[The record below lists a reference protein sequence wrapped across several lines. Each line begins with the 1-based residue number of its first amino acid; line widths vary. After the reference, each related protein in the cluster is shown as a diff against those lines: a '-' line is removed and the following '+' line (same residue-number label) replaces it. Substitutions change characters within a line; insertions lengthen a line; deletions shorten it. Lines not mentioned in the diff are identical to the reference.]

1 MESEDKKPLFTKRLL
16 LIVVAVILLVLIVF
30 LLLKRCGNG
39 GGNFKVD
46 QINLTPTRV
55 NLKIGEQ
62 QQIYAN
68 VYPSDAK
75 NSNVYWESEDPT
87 IASVDQN
94 GVVTGINNGITTITA
109 KANDGGGAVGSTT
122 VTVGDDLPE
131 LEQIQLNKSIY
142 TVKVGSTVLIEAT
155 PVPSTAQLLDIKYS
169 TRDTNI
175 ATVDSS
181 GRIKG
186 VKVGSTI
193 VTITANEGKVQTT
206 ATVKVVENSSGGT
219 TNPNTPSDAKI
230 PVSAISL
237 TATETCYKL
246 KVGNSYTIETKI
258 LPNNATD
265 KTLTWEVVSAED
277 ASDAAKNKVAKT
289 YASVSNTGV
298 VKGLKAGNVKIKITA
313 KSGVYSY
320 FDIKVI
326 SSGNEGYC
334 TTSSGGNSG
343 GNTGGNTGGSTSV
356 PKPLSV
362 MFRCATEKYDGSC
375 LYNVGILLPGAS
387 ELAKEGK
394 IDAFYSCLSTGADC
408 TPDNRSSW
416 DSISKSGYY
425 KYCALYEKNG
435 KKSAVVCS
443 EKKYIIIDKKAV
455 AKITGGSFVKPGEK
469 ITLVATSV
477 NFAPTSH
484 EWKSETTSCITI
496 DGAKNRSAVTL
507 LASSNVTTDCI
518 AKITVTMN
526 DKNNNALSTS
536 VNIKV
541 TKSSV
546 NKDGEVTITG
556 SNSVKSGGFIN
567 LTATP
572 IGFDPVKYKW
582 TSNNSNC
589 VIIGHD
595 DRKTAEI
602 FGISSITSDCT
613 VKITLKV
620 TDKNGKSL
628 TATKTIKVVKSSS
641 SVKAPNSVGFG
652 CGGKEYSGSCQYN
665 VMPRVSYN
673 GTRGTDY
680 DYANFCLT
688 TGSTCEPNSSD
699 YTTIKESGTYVYC
712 VSQVKDGKKSTKV
725 CSPRKEIVIVE
736 KSQTSESIKTPTIK
750 ASSNNK
756 TYNSGSWTNGTVDI
770 VLGGASEDEEYYRSS
785 TKVPTGNKETISD
798 EGIKDITYKICK
810 KSNPSTCGNSKTIKI
825 RIDKTAPT
833 CDKITGDGSSSNWEK
848 SRTINVACSDSA
860 SGCEQAKYEK
870 TWDGNYSITTGYVRL
885 KDRAGNEKLCP
896 VNIYVDPV
904 PPKIT
909 CEVISE
915 SANGVGVKVTASD
928 AASGLADNPSVSTT
942 IKKSKSYSAKDKA
955 GNSAS
960 CTITVTWQ
968 DTYENQ
974 QKRYPCTKP
983 TWRSSNTTWL
993 KSCSASNSSSS
1004 NTSSYTTCQY
1014 VPDVSACGANGQTA
1028 PCYISNTYV
1037 RKGCDAY
1044 SATPDKITYPKNCE
1058 KSNWSNNYY
1067 KFSCQKMTAS
1077 KIYRGKVSY

>member
-1 MESEDKKPLFTKRLL
+1 MESENRKPLFTKRLL

-30 LLLKRCGNG
+30 LLLKRCGNS
-39 GGNFKVD
+39 GNSKVE
-46 QINLTPTRV
+46 QITLTPTRV
-55 NLKIGEQ
+55 NLKVGEQ
-62 QQIYAN
+62 QQVYSN
-68 VYPSDAK
+68 VYPEDAK
-75 NSNVYWESEDPT
+75 DSSVYWDSEDPT

-94 GVVTGINNGITTITA
+94 GVVTGIKNGVTTITA

-169 TRDTNI
+169 IRDTNI

-206 ATVKVVENSSGGT
+206 ATVKVVANSSGGT

-334 TTSSGGNSG
+334 TTNNNGSSSGGGGNGSNPSG
-343 GNTGGNTGGSTSV
+343 GGTKVAAPKSVDFKCGTSV
-356 PKPLSV
+356 Y
-362 MFRCATEKYDGSC
+362 TEPC
-375 LYNVGILLPGAS
+375 QYNVGILINLGD
-387 ELAKEGK
+387 AKLGTNFDK
-394 IDAFYSCLSTGADC
+394 FYTCLSKNGSDC
-408 TPDNRSSW
+408 TPNKASNTS
-416 DSISKSGYY
+416 
-425 KYCALYEKNG
+425 APAYE
-435 KKSAVVCS
+435 
-443 EKKYIIIDKKAV
+443 
-455 AKITGGSFVKPGEK
+455 
-469 ITLVATSV
+469 
-477 NFAPTSH
+477 
-484 EWKSETTSCITI
+484 
-496 DGAKNRSAVTL
+496 
-507 LASSNVTTDCI
+507 
-518 AKITVTMN
+518 
-526 DKNNNALSTS
+526 
-536 VNIKV
+536 
-541 TKSSV
+541 
-546 NKDGEVTITG
+546 
-556 SNSVKSGGFIN
+556 
-567 LTATP
+567 
-572 IGFDPVKYKW
+572 
-582 TSNNSNC
+582 
-589 VIIGHD
+589 
-595 DRKTAEI
+595 
-602 FGISSITSDCT
+602 SITET
-613 VKITLKV
+613 
-620 TDKNGKSL
+620 
-628 TATKTIKVVKSSS
+628 
-641 SVKAPNSVGFG
+641 
-652 CGGKEYSGSCQYN
+652 
-665 VMPRVSYN
+665 
-673 GTRGTDY
+673 
-680 DYANFCLT
+680 
-688 TGSTCEPNSSD
+688 
-699 YTTIKESGTYVYC
+699 GTYVYC
-712 VSQVKDGKKSTKV
+712 VQLELKGKKGSKV
-725 CSPRKEIVIVE
+725 CSAKKEIKIE
-736 KSQTSESIKTPTIK
+736 KSQTGKSIKTPTIK

-770 VLGGASEDEEYYRSS
+770 VLGGASEDEEYYRGSNKVS
-785 TKVPTGNKETISD
+785 TGYRDAIPD
-798 EGIKDITYKICK
+798 EGIKNITYKICK
-810 KSNPSTCGNSKTIKI
+810 KSNPSTCGNSKTITIK
-825 RIDKTAPT
+825 IDKTAPT
-833 CDKITGDGSSSNWEK
+833 CGTITGEGSSSSWKK
-848 SRTINVACSDSA
+848 SRTINVTCSDSA

-885 KDRAGNEKLCP
+885 KDKVGNEKLCP

-915 SANGVGVKVTASD
+915 STDGVGVKVTASD
-928 AASGLADNPSVSTT
+928 AASGLNRDPSGTKGTKTSITYT
-942 IKKSKSYSAKDKA
+942 AEDKA
-955 GNSAS
+955 GNSVS
-960 CTITVTWQ
+960 CKITVTEN
-968 DTYENQ
+968 TSYKNQ
-974 QKRYPCTKP
+974 QKRYPCIKP
-983 TWRSSNTTWL
+983 TWKDANTTWE

-1014 VPDVSACGANGQTA
+1014 ITDASVCLSNGRNA
-1028 PCYISNTYV
+1028 PCYMKNTYD
-1037 RKGCDAY
+1037 RKGCGGY
-1044 SATPDKITYPKNCE
+1044 SQTPDAIEYPPSCGSGSNQQNNYHRFTCSKITAN
-1058 KSNWSNNYY
+1058 
-1067 KFSCQKMTAS
+1067 

>member
-1 MESEDKKPLFTKRLL
+1 MESENKKPLFTKRLL

-68 VYPSDAK
+68 VYPSDA
-75 NSNVYWESEDPT
+75 NDSSVYWESADPT
-87 IASVDQN
+87 IARVDQN

-109 KANDGGGAVGSTT
+109 KANDGGGAIGSTT

-169 TRDTNI
+169 IRDTNI

-258 LPNNATD
+258 LPNDATD

-334 TTSSGGNSG
+334 TTNNNGSSSGGGENGSNPSG
-343 GNTGGNTGGSTSV
+343 GGTKVAAPKSVDFKCGTSV
-356 PKPLSV
+356 Y
-362 MFRCATEKYDGSC
+362 TEPC
-375 LYNVGILLPGAS
+375 QYNVGILINLGD
-387 ELAKEGK
+387 AKLGTSFDK
-394 IDAFYSCLSTGADC
+394 FYTCLSKNGSDC
-408 TPDNRSSW
+408 TPNKASNTS
-416 DSISKSGYY
+416 
-425 KYCALYEKNG
+425 APAYE
-435 KKSAVVCS
+435 
-443 EKKYIIIDKKAV
+443 
-455 AKITGGSFVKPGEK
+455 
-469 ITLVATSV
+469 
-477 NFAPTSH
+477 
-484 EWKSETTSCITI
+484 
-496 DGAKNRSAVTL
+496 
-507 LASSNVTTDCI
+507 
-518 AKITVTMN
+518 
-526 DKNNNALSTS
+526 
-536 VNIKV
+536 
-541 TKSSV
+541 
-546 NKDGEVTITG
+546 
-556 SNSVKSGGFIN
+556 
-567 LTATP
+567 
-572 IGFDPVKYKW
+572 
-582 TSNNSNC
+582 
-589 VIIGHD
+589 
-595 DRKTAEI
+595 
-602 FGISSITSDCT
+602 SITET
-613 VKITLKV
+613 
-620 TDKNGKSL
+620 
-628 TATKTIKVVKSSS
+628 
-641 SVKAPNSVGFG
+641 
-652 CGGKEYSGSCQYN
+652 
-665 VMPRVSYN
+665 
-673 GTRGTDY
+673 
-680 DYANFCLT
+680 
-688 TGSTCEPNSSD
+688 
-699 YTTIKESGTYVYC
+699 GTYVYC
-712 VSQVKDGKKSTKV
+712 VQLELKGKKGSKV
-725 CSPRKEIVIVE
+725 CSAKKEIKID
-736 KSQTSESIKTPTIK
+736 KSQTSATINAPTIT
-750 ASSNNK
+750 AISNNK
-756 TYNSGSWTNGTVDI
+756 TYSSGSWTKSVVDI
-770 VLGGASEDEEYYRSS
+770 VLGGAQWDEAFYHNGSKLATY
-785 TKVPTGNKETISD
+785 KETISD
-798 EGIKDITYKICK
+798 EGIKTITYKICK
-810 KSNPSTCGNSKTIKI
+810 ESNPSICGKSNTITIK
-825 RIDKTAPT
+825 IDKTAPSCGT
-833 CDKITGDGSSSNWEK
+833 IIGEGSSSSWAK
-848 SRTINVACSDSA
+848 YRTINVTCSDSA

-870 TWDGNYSITTGYVRL
+870 TWNGNYSITTGYVRL
-885 KDRAGNEKLCP
+885 KDKVGNEKLCP

-904 PPKIT
+904 SPKII

-915 SANGVGVKVTASD
+915 SENGVGVKVTASD
-928 AASGLADNPSVSTT
+928 AASGLANNPSVSTT
-942 IKKSKSYSAKDKA
+942 IKNSQSYTAKDKA
-955 GNSAS
+955 GNSVS
-960 CTITVTWQ
+960 CKITVTEN
-968 DTYENQ
+968 TSYKNQ

-983 TWRSSNTTWL
+983 TWKSPNTTWV

-1004 NTSSYTTCQY
+1004 NTVLYTTCQY
-1014 VPDVSACGANGQTA
+1014 ITDASVCVDNGQVA
-1028 PCYISNTYV
+1028 PCYMKNTYA

-1044 SATPDKITYPKNCE
+1044 SPTPDEIKYPEMCTN
-1058 KSNWSNNYY
+1058 SNWDNNYY
-1067 KFSCQKMTAS
+1067 KFSCK
-1077 KIYRGKVSY
+1077 KIVANKIFRGEVSY

>member
-1 MESEDKKPLFTKRLL
+1 MESENRKPLFTKRLL

-68 VYPSDAK
+68 VYPSDA
-75 NSNVYWESEDPT
+75 NDSSVYWESEDPT

-94 GVVTGINNGITTITA
+94 GVVTGIKNGVTTITA

-169 TRDTNI
+169 IRDTNI

-258 LPNNATD
+258 LPNDATD

-334 TTSSGGNSG
+334 TINNNGSSSDGGENGSNPSGGGTKVAAPKSVDFKCG
-343 GNTGGNTGGSTSV
+343 TSV
-356 PKPLSV
+356 Y
-362 MFRCATEKYDGSC
+362 TEPC
-375 LYNVGILLPGAS
+375 QYNVGILINLGD
-387 ELAKEGK
+387 AKLGTNFDK
-394 IDAFYSCLSTGADC
+394 FYTCLSKNGSDC
-408 TPDNRSSW
+408 TPNKASNTS
-416 DSISKSGYY
+416 
-425 KYCALYEKNG
+425 APAYE
-435 KKSAVVCS
+435 
-443 EKKYIIIDKKAV
+443 
-455 AKITGGSFVKPGEK
+455 
-469 ITLVATSV
+469 
-477 NFAPTSH
+477 
-484 EWKSETTSCITI
+484 
-496 DGAKNRSAVTL
+496 
-507 LASSNVTTDCI
+507 
-518 AKITVTMN
+518 
-526 DKNNNALSTS
+526 
-536 VNIKV
+536 
-541 TKSSV
+541 
-546 NKDGEVTITG
+546 
-556 SNSVKSGGFIN
+556 
-567 LTATP
+567 
-572 IGFDPVKYKW
+572 
-582 TSNNSNC
+582 
-589 VIIGHD
+589 
-595 DRKTAEI
+595 
-602 FGISSITSDCT
+602 SITET
-613 VKITLKV
+613 
-620 TDKNGKSL
+620 
-628 TATKTIKVVKSSS
+628 
-641 SVKAPNSVGFG
+641 
-652 CGGKEYSGSCQYN
+652 
-665 VMPRVSYN
+665 
-673 GTRGTDY
+673 
-680 DYANFCLT
+680 
-688 TGSTCEPNSSD
+688 
-699 YTTIKESGTYVYC
+699 GTYVYC
-712 VSQVKDGKKSTKV
+712 VQLELKGKKGSKV
-725 CSPRKEIVIVE
+725 CSAKKEIKIE
-736 KSQTSESIKTPTIK
+736 KSQTSVTINSPTIT
-750 ASSNNK
+750 AISNNK
-756 TYNSGSWTNGTVDI
+756 TYSSGSWTNSVVDI
-770 VLGGASEDEEYYRSS
+770 VLGGAQWDEAFYHNGSKLATY
-785 TKVPTGNKETISD
+785 KETISD
-798 EGIKDITYKICK
+798 EGIKTITYKICK
-810 KSNPSTCGNSKTIKI
+810 ESNPSTCGNSKTIIIK
-825 RIDKTAPT
+825 IDKTAPT
-833 CDKITGDGSSSNWEK
+833 CGTITGEGSSSSWKK
-848 SRTINVACSDSA
+848 SRTINVTCSDSA

-870 TWDGNYSITTGYVRL
+870 TWNGNYSITTGYVRL
-885 KDRAGNEKLCP
+885 KDKVGNEKLCP

-904 PPKIT
+904 SPKIT

-915 SANGVGVKVTASD
+915 SGNGVGVKVTASD
-928 AASGLADNPSVSTT
+928 AASGLANNPSVSTT
-942 IKKSKSYSAKDKA
+942 IKNTQSYTAEDKA
-955 GNSAS
+955 GNSVS
-960 CTITVTWQ
+960 CKITVTEN
-968 DTYENQ
+968 TSYKNQ
-974 QKRYPCTKP
+974 QKRYSCTKP
-983 TWRSSNTTWL
+983 TWKSPKTTWV

-1004 NTSSYTTCQY
+1004 NTVLYTTCQY
-1014 VPDVSACGANGQTA
+1014 ITDASVCVDNGQVA
-1028 PCYISNTYV
+1028 PCYMKNTYE

-1044 SATPDKITYPKNCE
+1044 SPTPDEIKYPEMCKN
-1058 KSNWSNNYY
+1058 SNWDTNYY
-1067 KFSCQKMTAS
+1067 KFTCSKITAN

>member
-1 MESEDKKPLFTKRLL
+1 MESENRKPLFTKRLL

-68 VYPSDAK
+68 VYPSDA
-75 NSNVYWESEDPT
+75 NDSSVYWESEDPT

-109 KANDGGGAVGSTT
+109 KANDGGGAIGSTT

-169 TRDTNI
+169 IRDTNI

-206 ATVKVVENSSGGT
+206 ATVKVVANSSGGT

-334 TTSSGGNSG
+334 TINNNGSSSDGGENGSNPSGGGTKVAAPKSVDFKCG
-343 GNTGGNTGGSTSV
+343 TSV
-356 PKPLSV
+356 Y
-362 MFRCATEKYDGSC
+362 TEPC
-375 LYNVGILLPGAS
+375 QYNVGILINLGD
-387 ELAKEGK
+387 AKLGTNFDK
-394 IDAFYSCLSTGADC
+394 FYTCLSKNGSDC
-408 TPDNRSSW
+408 TPNKASNTS
-416 DSISKSGYY
+416 
-425 KYCALYEKNG
+425 APAYE
-435 KKSAVVCS
+435 
-443 EKKYIIIDKKAV
+443 
-455 AKITGGSFVKPGEK
+455 
-469 ITLVATSV
+469 
-477 NFAPTSH
+477 
-484 EWKSETTSCITI
+484 
-496 DGAKNRSAVTL
+496 
-507 LASSNVTTDCI
+507 
-518 AKITVTMN
+518 
-526 DKNNNALSTS
+526 
-536 VNIKV
+536 
-541 TKSSV
+541 
-546 NKDGEVTITG
+546 
-556 SNSVKSGGFIN
+556 
-567 LTATP
+567 
-572 IGFDPVKYKW
+572 
-582 TSNNSNC
+582 
-589 VIIGHD
+589 
-595 DRKTAEI
+595 
-602 FGISSITSDCT
+602 SITET
-613 VKITLKV
+613 
-620 TDKNGKSL
+620 
-628 TATKTIKVVKSSS
+628 
-641 SVKAPNSVGFG
+641 
-652 CGGKEYSGSCQYN
+652 
-665 VMPRVSYN
+665 
-673 GTRGTDY
+673 
-680 DYANFCLT
+680 
-688 TGSTCEPNSSD
+688 
-699 YTTIKESGTYVYC
+699 GTYVYC
-712 VSQVKDGKKSTKV
+712 VQLELKGKKGSKV
-725 CSPRKEIVIVE
+725 CSAKKEIKIE
-736 KSQTSESIKTPTIK
+736 KSQTSVTINSPTIT
-750 ASSNNK
+750 AISNNK
-756 TYNSGSWTNGTVDI
+756 TYSSGSWTNSVVDI
-770 VLGGASEDEEYYRSS
+770 VLGGAQWDEAFYHNGSKLATY
-785 TKVPTGNKETISD
+785 KETISD
-798 EGIKDITYKICK
+798 EGIKTITYKICK
-810 KSNPSTCGNSKTIKI
+810 ESNPSICGNSKTIIIK
-825 RIDKTAPT
+825 IDKTAPT
-833 CDKITGDGSSSNWEK
+833 CGTITGEGSSSSWKK
-848 SRTINVACSDSA
+848 SRTINVTCSDSA

-870 TWDGNYSITTGYVRL
+870 TWNGNYSITTGYVRL
-885 KDRAGNEKLCP
+885 KDKVGNEKLCP

-904 PPKIT
+904 SPKIT

-915 SANGVGVKVTASD
+915 SGNGVGVKVTASD
-928 AASGLADNPSVSTT
+928 AASGLANNPSVSTT
-942 IKKSKSYSAKDKA
+942 IKNTQSYTAEDKA
-955 GNSAS
+955 GNSVS
-960 CTITVTWQ
+960 CKITVTEN
-968 DTYENQ
+968 TSYKNQ
-974 QKRYPCTKP
+974 QKRYSCTKP
-983 TWRSSNTTWL
+983 TWKSPKTTWV

-1004 NTSSYTTCQY
+1004 NTVLYTTCQY
-1014 VPDVSACGANGQTA
+1014 ITDASVCVDNGQVA
-1028 PCYISNTYV
+1028 PCYMKNTYE

-1044 SATPDKITYPKNCE
+1044 SPTPDEIKYPEMCKN
-1058 KSNWSNNYY
+1058 SNWDTNYY
-1067 KFSCQKMTAS
+1067 KFTCSKITAN

>member
-1 MESEDKKPLFTKRLL
+1 MESENRKPLFTKRLL

-68 VYPSDAK
+68 VYPSDA
-75 NSNVYWESEDPT
+75 NDSSVYWESEDPT

-109 KANDGGGAVGSTT
+109 KANDGGGAIGSTT

-169 TRDTNI
+169 IRDTNI

-206 ATVKVVENSSGGT
+206 ATVKVVANSSGGT

-334 TTSSGGNSG
+334 TINNNGSSSDGGENGSNPSGGGTKVAAPKSVDFKCG
-343 GNTGGNTGGSTSV
+343 TSV
-356 PKPLSV
+356 Y
-362 MFRCATEKYDGSC
+362 TEPC
-375 LYNVGILLPGAS
+375 QYNVGILINLGD
-387 ELAKEGK
+387 AKLGTNFDK
-394 IDAFYSCLSTGADC
+394 FYTCLSKNGSDC
-408 TPDNRSSW
+408 TPNKASNTS
-416 DSISKSGYY
+416 
-425 KYCALYEKNG
+425 APAYE
-435 KKSAVVCS
+435 
-443 EKKYIIIDKKAV
+443 
-455 AKITGGSFVKPGEK
+455 
-469 ITLVATSV
+469 
-477 NFAPTSH
+477 
-484 EWKSETTSCITI
+484 
-496 DGAKNRSAVTL
+496 
-507 LASSNVTTDCI
+507 
-518 AKITVTMN
+518 
-526 DKNNNALSTS
+526 
-536 VNIKV
+536 
-541 TKSSV
+541 
-546 NKDGEVTITG
+546 
-556 SNSVKSGGFIN
+556 
-567 LTATP
+567 
-572 IGFDPVKYKW
+572 
-582 TSNNSNC
+582 
-589 VIIGHD
+589 
-595 DRKTAEI
+595 
-602 FGISSITSDCT
+602 SITET
-613 VKITLKV
+613 
-620 TDKNGKSL
+620 
-628 TATKTIKVVKSSS
+628 
-641 SVKAPNSVGFG
+641 
-652 CGGKEYSGSCQYN
+652 
-665 VMPRVSYN
+665 
-673 GTRGTDY
+673 
-680 DYANFCLT
+680 
-688 TGSTCEPNSSD
+688 
-699 YTTIKESGTYVYC
+699 GTYVYC
-712 VSQVKDGKKSTKV
+712 VQLELKGKKGSKV
-725 CSPRKEIVIVE
+725 CSAKKEIKIE
-736 KSQTSESIKTPTIK
+736 KSQTSVTINSPTIT
-750 ASSNNK
+750 AISNNK
-756 TYNSGSWTNGTVDI
+756 TYSSGSWTNSVVDI
-770 VLGGASEDEEYYRSS
+770 VLGGAQCDEAFYHNGSKLATY
-785 TKVPTGNKETISD
+785 KETISD
-798 EGIKDITYKICK
+798 EGIKTITYKICK
-810 KSNPSTCGNSKTIKI
+810 ESNPSICGNSKTIIIK
-825 RIDKTAPT
+825 IDKTAPT
-833 CDKITGDGSSSNWEK
+833 CGTITGEGSSSSWKK
-848 SRTINVACSDSA
+848 SRTINVTCSDSA

-870 TWDGNYSITTGYVRL
+870 TWNGNYSITTGYVRL
-885 KDRAGNEKLCP
+885 KDKVGNEKLCP

-904 PPKIT
+904 SPKIT

-915 SANGVGVKVTASD
+915 SGNGVGVKVTASD
-928 AASGLADNPSVSTT
+928 AASGLANNPSVSTT
-942 IKKSKSYSAKDKA
+942 IKNTQSYTAEDKA
-955 GNSAS
+955 GNSVS
-960 CTITVTWQ
+960 CKITVTEN
-968 DTYENQ
+968 TSYKNQ
-974 QKRYPCTKP
+974 QKRYSCTKP
-983 TWRSSNTTWL
+983 TWKSPKTTWV

-1004 NTSSYTTCQY
+1004 NTVLYTTCQY
-1014 VPDVSACGANGQTA
+1014 ITDASVCVDNGQVA
-1028 PCYISNTYV
+1028 PCYMKNTYE

-1044 SATPDKITYPKNCE
+1044 SPTPDEIKYPEMCKN
-1058 KSNWSNNYY
+1058 SNWDTNYY
-1067 KFSCQKMTAS
+1067 KFTCSKITAN